1 MALNNFL
8 DVLVF
13 SFSITMPI
21 FMILALGVILYRIRI
36 INDNFI
42 DVASKLVF
50 NVTLPALL
58 FISISKSDIS
68 SNTDLSLVIY
78 AMIAVTVTYIALEL
92 LLSIWEPDK
101 AERAVLVQG
110 AFRSNMGII
119 GLAYCVN
126 AYGNNVFSVASVYLG
141 GVTILFNILSVI
153 GLSRALGK
161 NASLIGILKG
171 IAKNPLIIAILAAF
185 ITSLTGLSL
194 PSTLY
199 KAGDY
204 FAQMTLPLALLC
216 AGASL
221 NFKSLK
227 SGMLGAILAS
237 VGKLIFIPF
246 ILTFG
251 GYLLGY
257 RGMELGVLFLM
268 SSAPTASASY
278 IMVRA
283 MNGNSSLAANIIV
296 ITTIA
301 SLISTSIGVTLLRS
315 FNLI

>member
-1 MALNNFL
+1 MNNFL

-21 FMILALGVILYRIRI
+21 FLILALGVVLYRVRI

-42 DVASKLVF
+42 DITSKLVF

-58 FISISKSDIS
+58 FISISK
-68 SNTDLSLVIY
+68 TDLTRDTDFSLVLY

-92 LLSIWEPDK
+92 LLSIWFSNK

-126 AYGNNVFSVASVYLG
+126 AYGNDVFAVASVYLG

-153 GLSRALGK
+153 GLSRALGA
-161 NASLIGILKG
+161 NANLISILKG
-171 IAKNPLIIAILAAF
+171 IAKNPLIIAISAAF
-185 ITSLTGLSL
+185 ITSFTGLSL

-221 NFKSLK
+221 SFSSLK
-227 SGMLGAILAS
+227 NGMLGAIVAS

-246 ILTFG
+246 ALTLG

-257 RGMELGVLFLM
+257 RGVELGVLFLM

-283 MNGNSSLAANIIV
+283 MKGNSALAANIIV

-301 SLISTSIGVTLLRS
+301 SLLTTSIGVTLLRS

>member
-1 MALNNFL
+1 MDNFL
-8 DVLVF
+8 DVLTF

-21 FMILALGVILYRIRI
+21 FLILALGIVLFRIQI

-42 DVASKLVF
+42 DTASKLVF

-58 FISISKSDIS
+58 FISISK
-68 SNTDLSLVIY
+68 TDLTSDTDFSLVIY
-78 AMIAVTVTYIALEL
+78 AMIAVVITYIALEL
-92 LLSIWEPDK
+92 LMPIWIKDK
-101 AERAVLVQG
+101 AERAVLIQG

-126 AYGNNVFSVASVYLG
+126 AYGNDVYAVASIYLG

-153 GLSRALGK
+153 GLSRGLGG
-161 NASLIGILKG
+161 NANIKGILKG
-171 IAKNPLIIAILAAF
+171 IAKNPLIIAIVAAF
-185 ITSLTGLSL
+185 ITAITGISL
-194 PSTLY
+194 PATIY

-221 NFKSLK
+221 SFSSLK
-227 SGMLGAILAS
+227 TGMLGAIIAS
-237 VGKLIFIPF
+237 TGKLVFIPI

-251 GYLLGY
+251 GYLFGY

-283 MNGNSSLAANIIV
+283 MNGNSALAANIIV
-296 ITTIA
+296 ITTIT
-301 SLISTSIGVTLLRS
+301 SLITTSIGVTLLRS
-315 FNLI
+315 LDLI

>member
-1 MALNNFL
+1 
-8 DVLVF
+8 
-13 SFSITMPI
+13 MPI
-21 FMILALGVILYRIRI
+21 FLILVLGVVLYRIRL

-58 FISISKSDIS
+58 FISISKTDLT

-78 AMIAVTVTYIALEL
+78 AMAAVTITYIALEL
-92 LLSIWEPDK
+92 IMSTWVSDK

-126 AYGNNVFSVASVYLG
+126 AYGDEVFAVASIYLG

-153 GLSRALGK
+153 GLSRGLGG
-161 NASLIGILKG
+161 NANIKSILKG
-171 IAKNPLIIAILAAF
+171 IAKNPLIIAIMAAF
-185 ITSLTGLSL
+185 ASSLTGITL
-194 PSTLY
+194 PMTLY

-221 NFKSLK
+221 SFKSLR
-227 SGMLGAILAS
+227 SGMLGAMMAS

-246 ILTFG
+246 VLTYG

-283 MNGNSSLAANIIV
+283 MNGNSALAANIIV
-296 ITTIA
+296 ITTIV
-301 SLISTSIGVTLLRS
+301 SLITTSIGVTLLRS

>member
-1 MALNNFL
+1 MNNFL
-8 DVLVF
+8 EVLVF

-21 FMILALGVILYRIRI
+21 FMILVLGILLYRIRL

-58 FISISKSDIS
+58 FINISKTDLNSD
-68 SNTDLSLVIY
+68 TDLSLVIY
-78 AMIAVTVTYIALEL
+78 AMVAVVISYVALEMIM
-92 LLSIWEPDK
+92 SFWVTDK
-101 AERAVLVQG
+101 AERAVLVQA

-126 AYGNNVFSVASVYLG
+126 AYGNDVFSVASAYLG
-141 GVTILFNILSVI
+141 GVTILFNVLSVV
-153 GLSRALGK
+153 GLSRALGGK
-161 NASLIGILKG
+161 SGIKVIVKG
-171 IAKNPLIIAILAAF
+171 IAKNPLIIAIVAAF
-185 ITSLTGLSL
+185 ATAITGLSL
-194 PSTLY
+194 PTTLY

-221 NFKSLK
+221 SFKSLK
-227 SGMLGAILAS
+227 EGILGALLAS

-246 ILTFG
+246 ALTLG

-283 MNGNSSLAANIIV
+283 MNGNATLAANIIV

-301 SLISTSIGVTLLRS
+301 SLITTSIGVTLLRGL
-315 FNLI
+315 NLI

>member
-1 MALNNFL
+1 VNNFL
-8 DVLVF
+8 DVLAF

-21 FMILALGVILYRIRI
+21 FLILGLGIVLYKVKL

-42 DVASKLVF
+42 DTASKLVF

-58 FISISKSDIS
+58 FISISRTDVS
-68 SNTDLSLVIY
+68 SETDFSLVIY
-78 AMIAVTVTYIALEL
+78 AMLAVVATYLILEL
-92 LLSIWEPDK
+92 LMAFWVKDK
-101 AERAVLVQG
+101 AERAVLIQG

-126 AYGNNVFSVASVYLG
+126 AYGNEVYAVASVYLG

-153 GLSRALGK
+153 GLSRGLGGNI
-161 NASLIGILKG
+161 NAFGILKG
-171 IAKNPLIIAILAAF
+171 IAKNPLILAILAAF
-185 ITSLTGLSL
+185 ITSITGLKL

-221 NFKSLK
+221 SFSSLK
-227 SGMLGAILAS
+227 NGFIGAIISS
-237 VGKLIFIPF
+237 VGKLIFIPI

-283 MNGNSSLAANIIV
+283 MNGNSALAANIIV

-301 SLISTSIGVTLLRS
+301 SLITTSIGVTLLRS

>member
-1 MALNNFL
+1 MNNFL
-8 DVLVF
+8 DVLAF

-21 FMILALGVILYRIRI
+21 FLILGLGIVLYRIRL

-42 DVASKLVF
+42 DTASKLVF

-58 FISISKSDIS
+58 FISISRTNVS
-68 SNTDLSLVIY
+68 SNTDFSLVIY
-78 AMIAVTVTYIALEL
+78 AMAAVIITYIALEL
-92 LLSIWEPDK
+92 IMPFWIQDK
-101 AERAVLVQG
+101 AERAVLIQG

-126 AYGNNVFSVASVYLG
+126 AYGNDVYAVASVYLG

-153 GLSRALGK
+153 GLSRGLGG
-161 NASLIGILKG
+161 NINRIGILKG

-185 ITSLTGLSL
+185 IISITGLEL
-194 PSTLY
+194 PTTIY

-221 NFKSLK
+221 SFSSIKNGL
-227 SGMLGAILAS
+227 SGALIASIAKLA
-237 VGKLIFIPF
+237 FIPF
-246 ILTFG
+246 LLTFG

-283 MNGNSSLAANIIV
+283 MNGNSSLAANVIV
-296 ITTIA
+296 ITTVA
-301 SLISTSIGVTLLRS
+301 SLVTTSIGVTLLKS
-315 FNLI
+315 LHLI

>member
-1 MALNNFL
+1 MDNFL
-8 DVLVF
+8 DVLAF

-21 FMILALGVILYRIRI
+21 FLILALGVLLYRIRI

-58 FISISKSDIS
+58 FISISKSDIGQD
-68 SNTDLSLVIY
+68 TDLSLVIY
-78 AMIAVTVTYIALEL
+78 AMAAVTVTYFALEFF
-92 LLSIWEPDK
+92 LSIWVSDK

-126 AYGNNVFSVASVYLG
+126 AYGNGVFSVASVYLG
-141 GVTILFNILSVI
+141 GVTVLFNILSVI

-161 NASLIGILKG
+161 NTNALSILKG
-171 IAKNPLIIAILAAF
+171 IAKNPLIIAIVAAF
-185 ITSLTGLSL
+185 LSSLIGLSL

-221 NFKSLK
+221 SFSSLK
-227 SGMLGAILAS
+227 NGMIGALIAS
-237 VGKLIFIPF
+237 VGKLVFIPF
-246 ILTFG
+246 VLTFG

-283 MNGNSSLAANIIV
+283 MNGNSALAANIIV

-315 FNLI
+315 FHLI

>member
-1 MALNNFL
+1 
-8 DVLVF
+8 
-13 SFSITMPI
+13 MPI
-21 FMILALGVILYRIRI
+21 FLILVLGVILYRVRI

-42 DVASKLVF
+42 DIASKLVF

-58 FISISKSDIS
+58 FISISKTDLTR
-68 SNTDLSLVIY
+68 NTDLSLVIY
-78 AMIAVTVTYIALEL
+78 AMIAVTITYIALEL
-92 LLSIWEPDK
+92 LLSIWFSDK

-126 AYGNNVFSVASVYLG
+126 AYGNDVFAVASVYLG

-153 GLSRALGK
+153 GLSRALGA
-161 NASLIGILKG
+161 NANVISILKG
-171 IAKNPLIIAILAAF
+171 IAKNPLIIAISAAF
-185 ITSLTGLSL
+185 VTSITGFTL

-221 NFKSLK
+221 SFNSLK
-227 SGMLGAILAS
+227 NGMLGAITAS

-246 ILTFG
+246 VLTLG
-251 GYLLGY
+251 GYIIGY

-283 MNGNSSLAANIIV
+283 MNGNSALAANIIV

>member
-1 MALNNFL
+1 MNNFL
-8 DVLVF
+8 DVLTF

-21 FMILALGVILYRIRI
+21 FLILALGIVLYRIQI

-42 DVASKLVF
+42 DTASKLVF

-58 FISISKSDIS
+58 FISISK
-68 SNTDLSLVIY
+68 TDLTSDTDFSLVIY
-78 AMIAVTVTYIALEL
+78 AMTAVIITYIALEL
-92 LLSIWEPDK
+92 LMPIWISDK

-126 AYGNNVFSVASVYLG
+126 AYGNDVYAVASIYLG
-141 GVTILFNILSVI
+141 GVTVLFNILSVI
-153 GLSRALGK
+153 GLSRGLGG
-161 NASLIGILKG
+161 NANIKGILKG
-171 IAKNPLIIAILAAF
+171 IAKNPLIIAIVAAF
-185 ITSLTGLSL
+185 ATSITGFSL
-194 PSTLY
+194 PTTLY

-221 NFKSLK
+221 SFSSLK
-227 SGMLGAILAS
+227 TGMLGSIIAS
-237 VGKLIFIPF
+237 VGKLVFIPVT
-246 ILTFG
+246 LTFG
-251 GYLLGY
+251 GYLFGY

-283 MNGNSSLAANIIV
+283 MNGNSALAANIIV

-301 SLISTSIGVTLLRS
+301 SLITTSIGVTLLRS
-315 FNLI
+315 LDLI

>member
-1 MALNNFL
+1 MDNFL
-8 DVLVF
+8 EVLGF

-21 FMILALGVILYRIRI
+21 FLILVLGAVLYRIRL

-58 FISISKSDIS
+58 FISISKTNLTSD
-68 SNTDLSLVIY
+68 TDVSLVIY
-78 AMIAVTVTYIALEL
+78 AMSAVTLTYFILDFFM
-92 LLSIWEPDK
+92 STWVHNK

-126 AYGNNVFSVASVYLG
+126 AYGDEVFAVASVYLG
-141 GVTILFNILSVI
+141 GVTILFNILSVV
-153 GLSRALGK
+153 GLSRALG
-161 NASLIGILKG
+161 ASANVAVIIKG

-185 ITSLTGLSL
+185 AASSTGFTL
-194 PSTLY
+194 PSTLH

-221 NFKSLK
+221 SFKSLK
-227 SGMLGAILAS
+227 SDMIGAIVAS
-237 VGKLIFIPF
+237 ISKLIFIP
-246 ILTFG
+246 LTLTLG
-251 GYLLGY
+251 GYWLGY

-283 MNGNSSLAANIIV
+283 MNGNATLAANIIV

-301 SLISTSIGVTLLRS
+301 SLLTTSIGVTLLRS
-315 FNLI
+315 FGLI

>member
-1 MALNNFL
+1 
-8 DVLVF
+8 
-13 SFSITMPI
+13 MPI
-21 FMILALGVILYRIRI
+21 FLILALGVLLYRIRI

-58 FISISKSDIS
+58 FISISKSDIGQD
-68 SNTDLSLVIY
+68 TDLSLVIY
-78 AMIAVTVTYIALEL
+78 AMAAVTVTYFALEFFL
-92 LLSIWEPDK
+92 YIWVSDK

-126 AYGNNVFSVASVYLG
+126 AYGNGVFSVASVYLG
-141 GVTILFNILSVI
+141 GVTVLFNILSVI

-161 NASLIGILKG
+161 NTNALSILKG
-171 IAKNPLIIAILAAF
+171 IAKNPLIIAIVAAF
-185 ITSLTGLSL
+185 LSSLTGLSL

-221 NFKSLK
+221 SF
-227 SGMLGAILAS
+227 
-237 VGKLIFIPF
+237 
-246 ILTFG
+246 
-251 GYLLGY
+251 
-257 RGMELGVLFLM
+257 
-268 SSAPTASASY
+268 
-278 IMVRA
+278 
-283 MNGNSSLAANIIV
+283 SSL
-296 ITTIA
+296 
-301 SLISTSIGVTLLRS
+301 
-315 FNLI
+315 

>member
-1 MALNNFL
+1 MNNFL
-8 DVLVF
+8 DVLAF

-21 FMILALGVILYRIRI
+21 FLILGLGVVLYKIKL
-36 INDNFI
+36 INDNFV
-42 DVASKLVF
+42 DTASKLVF

-58 FISISKSDIS
+58 FISISQTNVS
-68 SNTDLSLVIY
+68 SETDFSLVIY
-78 AMIAVTVTYIALEL
+78 AMAAVVATYLILECL
-92 LLSIWEPDK
+92 MPIWIKDK
-101 AERAVLVQG
+101 AERAVLIQG

-126 AYGNNVFSVASVYLG
+126 AYGNDVFTVASVYLG
-141 GVTILFNILSVI
+141 GVTVLFNILSVI
-153 GLSRALGK
+153 GLSRGLGGNI
-161 NASLIGILKG
+161 NAFVILKG
-171 IAKNPLIIAILAAF
+171 IAKNPLILAILAALASS
-185 ITSLTGLSL
+185 ITGLQL
-194 PSTLY
+194 PSTVY

-221 NFKSLK
+221 SFSSLK
-227 SGMLGAILAS
+227 NGLWGALIAS
-237 VGKLIFIPF
+237 TGKLVFIPV

-283 MNGNSSLAANIIV
+283 MNGNSALAANIIV

-301 SLISTSIGVTLLRS
+301 SLITTSIGVTLLRS

>member
-1 MALNNFL
+1 MDNFL
-8 DVLVF
+8 DVLAF

-21 FMILALGVILYRIRI
+21 FLILALGVLLYRIRI

-58 FISISKSDIS
+58 FISISKSDIGQD
-68 SNTDLSLVIY
+68 TDLSLVIY
-78 AMIAVTVTYIALEL
+78 AMAAVTVTYFALEFF
-92 LLSIWEPDK
+92 LSIWVSDK

-126 AYGNNVFSVASVYLG
+126 AYGNGVFSVASVYLG
-141 GVTILFNILSVI
+141 GVTVLFNILSVI

-161 NASLIGILKG
+161 NTNALSILKG
-171 IAKNPLIIAILAAF
+171 IAKNPLIIAIVAAF
-185 ITSLTGLSL
+185 LSSLTGLSL

-221 NFKSLK
+221 SFSSLK
-227 SGMLGAILAS
+227 NGMIGALIAS
-237 VGKLIFIPF
+237 VGKLVFIPF
-246 ILTFG
+246 VLTFG
-251 GYLLGY
+251 GFLLGY

-283 MNGNSSLAANIIV
+283 MNGNSALAANIIV

-315 FNLI
+315 FHLI

>member
-1 MALNNFL
+1 MNNFL
-8 DVLVF
+8 DVLAF

-21 FMILALGVILYRIRI
+21 FLILVLGIVLYRIRI

-58 FISISKSDIS
+58 FISISKTNIS
-68 SNTDLSLVIY
+68 VNSNFSLVIY
-78 AMIAVTVTYIALEL
+78 AMLAVATTYIALEL
-92 LLSIWEPDK
+92 LMSFCIKNK
-101 AERAVLVQG
+101 ADRGVIVQG

-126 AYGNNVFSVASVYLG
+126 AYGNEVFSVASMYLG
-141 GVTILFNILSVI
+141 GVTMLFNVLSVI
-153 GLSRALGK
+153 CLNRAMEANK
-161 NASLIGILKG
+161 SVINTIKG
-171 IAKNPLIIAILAAF
+171 IAKNPLVIAILAALLF
-185 ITSLTGLSL
+185 SATGLKL

-199 KAGDY
+199 KAGNY

-221 NFKSLK
+221 SFGALK
-227 SGMLGAILAS
+227 KDIIGALLSS

-246 ILTFG
+246 TLTLG

-268 SSAPTASASY
+268 SSAPSASASY

-283 MNGNSSLAANIIV
+283 MQGNSALAANIIV
-296 ITTIA
+296 ITTLA
-301 SLISTSIGVTLLRS
+301 SLLSTSIGVTLLRS
-315 FNLI
+315 LSLM

>member
-1 MALNNFL
+1 MDNFL
-8 DVLVF
+8 NVLAF

-21 FMILALGVILYRIRI
+21 FLILALGVLLYRIRI

-50 NVTLPALL
+50 NVTLPSLL
-58 FISISKSDIS
+58 FISISKSDIGQD
-68 SNTDLSLVIY
+68 TDLSLVIY
-78 AMIAVTVTYIALEL
+78 AMAAVTVTYFALEFF
-92 LLSIWEPDK
+92 LSIWVSDK

-126 AYGNNVFSVASVYLG
+126 AYGNGVFSVASVYLG
-141 GVTILFNILSVI
+141 GVTVLFNILSVI

-161 NASLIGILKG
+161 NTNALSILKG
-171 IAKNPLIIAILAAF
+171 IAKNPLIIAIVAAF
-185 ITSLTGLSL
+185 LSSLTGLSL

-221 NFKSLK
+221 SFSSLK
-227 SGMLGAILAS
+227 NGMIGALIAS
-237 VGKLIFIPF
+237 VGKLVFIPF
-246 ILTFG
+246 VLTFG

-283 MNGNSSLAANIIV
+283 MNGNSALAANIIV

-315 FNLI
+315 FHLI

>member
-1 MALNNFL
+1 MALDNFL
-8 DVLVF
+8 NVLGF

-21 FMILALGVILYRIRI
+21 FLILALGGILYRIRI
-36 INDNFI
+36 INDNFV

-58 FISISKSDIS
+58 FISISK
-68 SNTDLSLVIY
+68 TDLTSDTDWSLALY
-78 AMIAVTVTYIALEL
+78 AMSAVTITYIALEL
-92 LLSIWEPDK
+92 LMAIWISDK

-126 AYGNNVFSVASVYLG
+126 AYGNEVFSVASVYLG

-153 GLSRALGK
+153 GLNRALGADTNIK
-161 NASLIGILKG
+161 GIVKG

-185 ITSLTGLSL
+185 LSSITGLTL

-227 SGMLGAILAS
+227 SGMLGAMMAS
-237 VGKLIFIPF
+237 AGKLIFIPF

-283 MNGNSSLAANIIV
+283 MNGNSALAANIIV
-296 ITTIA
+296 ITTIV
-301 SLISTSIGVTLLRS
+301 SLITTSIGVTLLRS